1 MDFTLTR
8 TKAAVLGCSLALV
21 SCLATSA
28 ARTQVP
34 PRCAFELAETLG
46 RWELI
51 ERCELQP
58 SELDILQ
65 AGDHWRHVYQHRQTK
80 QVVVV
85 TLIAGP
91 GGPLASHLPE
101 TCYARTQ
108 FRAHSEPVV
117 WNMPDQS
124 DQFRCQTLQPRK
136 VDQPALT
143 IAYAWHDGSR
153 WRAPQFPRFQLA
165 GHPTLQRLLV
175 SMRHPGGMTA
185 EAQQVIRQVVGL
197 TVDAAESVDVVPDRS
212 VDSSPTRVTRRSI
225 PAPPST

>member
-1 MDFTLTR
+1 MNVKLTR

-28 ARTQVP
+28 ARTQVT

-46 RWELI
+46 QWELTERWEL
-51 ERCELQP
+51 QP
-58 SELDILQ
+58 GELDILQ
-65 AGDHWRHVYQHRQTK
+65 AGDHWRRVYQHRQTK

-101 TCYARTQ
+101 TCYARTE

-117 WNMPDQS
+117 WNMPDQP
-124 DQFRCQTLQPRK
+124 DQFRCQTLQPRE

-143 IAYAWHDGSR
+143 IAYAWHDGSH
-153 WRAPQFPRFQLA
+153 WRAPQYPRFQLA

-185 EAQQVIRQVVGL
+185 EAQRVIRQVVGL
-197 TVDAAESVDVVPDRS
+197 TVDAAESVDAVPERS
-212 VDSSPTRVTRRSI
+212 VDSSPPRVTQRST
-225 PAPPST
+225 PAPSSN

>member
-1 MDFTLTR
+1 MDIKLTR
-8 TKAAVLGCSLALV
+8 TKAAVLGCSLALF

-34 PRCAFELAETLG
+34 PRCAFELAESLG
-46 RWELI
+46 QWELI

-58 SELDILQ
+58 RELGILQ
-65 AGDHWRHVYQHRQTK
+65 AGDHWRRVYQHRQTK

-101 TCYARTQ
+101 TCYARTE
-108 FRAHSEPVV
+108 FRALSEPVV
-117 WNMPDQS
+117 WNMS
-124 DQFRCQTLQPRK
+124 DHADRFRCQTLQPRE

-153 WRAPQFPRFQLA
+153 WRAPQYPRFQLA
-165 GHPTLQRLLV
+165 GHSTLQRLLV
-175 SMRHPGGMTA
+175 TMRHPGGMTA
-185 EAQQVIRQVVGL
+185 EAQQVVRQVVGL
-197 TVDAAESVDVVPDRS
+197 TVEAAESAEAAPERS
-212 VDSSPTRVTRRSI
+212 ADSSS
-225 PAPPST
+225 PSH